1 MWHRSID
8 EMMVPLVNH
17 HTKEQNIMASRHND
31 LSPHAEA
38 GSISIE
44 AQNVTKEYGEGDSRV
59 QVLKGID
66 LAVTRGEML
75 AIMGPSGS
83 GKSTL
88 LGAISGLDTVTSG
101 RVIINGTDI
110 TRLSENAL
118 ATVRNRN
125 IGFVFQ
131 TFNLIGTLSAQE
143 NVELPILLDTAARFN
158 AARRASELLDLVGL
172 SHRRKHRPGQM
183 SGGEQQRVA
192 IARALANDPEVI
204 FADEPTGN
212 LDSFNGEA
220 VMSLLTDLKM
230 QTGKT
235 LILVTHDPRIANRC
249 DRTVTMADG
258 LLTDGQSRAA

>member
-1 MWHRSID
+1 
-8 EMMVPLVNH
+8 
-17 HTKEQNIMASRHND
+17 MASRQYD
-31 LSPHAEA
+31 LVVDSAA
-38 GSISIE
+38 ATFAIE
-44 AQNVTKEYGEGDSRV
+44 AQAVTKEYGEGDGRV

-66 LAVTRGEML
+66 LAVAGGEML

-88 LGAISGLDTVTSG
+88 LGALSGLDTVTSG
-101 RVIINGTDI
+101 RVIINGIDI
-110 TRLSENAL
+110 THLSENAL

-131 TFNLIGTLSAQE
+131 TFNLINTLSAQE
-143 NVELPILLDTAARFN
+143 NVELPILLDPHARFN
-158 AARRASELLDLVGL
+158 ASKRAAELLDLVGL

-192 IARALANDPEVI
+192 IARALADDPEVI
-204 FADEPTGN
+204 FGDEPTGN

-220 VMSLLTDLKM
+220 VMKLLTDLRE

-235 LILVTHDPRIANRC
+235 LILVTHDPRIAARC
-249 DRTVTMADG
+249 DRTVTLHDG
-258 LLTDGQSRAA
+258 VLTRS